1 MTRAAIPA
9 RERLIFAMDVPAA
22 DAARRL
28 ADQLG
33 DSVAFYKLGLELFM
47 SGGAF
52 ELLDWMVGRGK
63 KVFLDLKLFDVPA
76 TVAGAV
82 RNLRNRGV
90 TFATVHGNQAI
101 MEAAVGAADGV
112 GILAVTVLTSL
123 DRGDLDDLGFQ
134 CDVEQLVLSR
144 ARRALAA
151 GCAGV
156 VSSGLEAKML
166 RAGVDDRLIV
176 VTPGIRPVE
185 NRPADDQKR
194 VVGVAEAFG
203 NGADYIV
210 VGRPI
215 RDAADPRIAA
225 EAIQATI
232 AGLFPGQMTALEND
246 RLLRALAREPVD
258 RTPVWIMRQAGRY
271 LPEYR
276 ATRAKAGSFL
286 GLATNPELACE
297 VTLQPLARYPLDAA
311 ILFSDILMIP
321 KAMGV
326 GLTFEEGEG
335 PRIERPV
342 RSAADIDAL
351 PVPDPAREL
360 RFVTDAVALI
370 RRELAGRV
378 PLIGFAGS
386 PWTVATYMVEG
397 GSSRDFAQREGA
409 ARTSDPKALHRLLAK
424 LARATTDYLNAQVAA
439 GAQAAHDLRH
449 LGRRARDAALPR
461 VLARLHGAD
470 RRRPRPRARRAARA
484 GDPLH
489 QGRRR
494 LARAHGGDG
503 RRRARHRLD
512 DGALGRA
519 ARDRRTASRCR
530 ATSTR
535 PR

>member
-33 DSVAFYKLGLELFM
+33 DSVTFYKLGLELFM

-101 MEAAVGAADGV
+101 MEAAAQAAQGGV

-166 RAGVDDRLIV
+166 RAGTDDRLIV

-185 NRPADDQKR
+185 NRPVDDQKR
-194 VVGVAEAFG
+194 VVGVADAFG
-203 NGADYIV
+203 NGSDYIV

-232 AGLFPGQMTALEND
+232 AGLFP
-246 RLLRALAREPVD
+246 
-258 RTPVWIMRQAGRY
+258 
-271 LPEYR
+271 
-276 ATRAKAGSFL
+276 
-286 GLATNPELACE
+286 
-297 VTLQPLARYPLDAA
+297 VT
-311 ILFSDILMIP
+311 
-321 KAMGV
+321 
-326 GLTFEEGEG
+326 
-335 PRIERPV
+335 
-342 RSAADIDAL
+342 
-351 PVPDPAREL
+351 
-360 RFVTDAVALI
+360 
-370 RRELAGRV
+370 
-378 PLIGFAGS
+378 
-386 PWTVATYMVEG
+386 
-397 GSSRDFAQREGA
+397 
-409 ARTSDPKALHRLLAK
+409 
-424 LARATTDYLNAQVAA
+424 
-439 GAQAAHDLRH
+439 
-449 LGRRARDAALPR
+449 
-461 VLARLHGAD
+461 
-470 RRRPRPRARRAARA
+470 
-484 GDPLH
+484 
-489 QGRRR
+489 
-494 LARAHGGDG
+494 
-503 RRRARHRLD
+503 
-512 DGALGRA
+512 
-519 ARDRRTASRCR
+519 
-530 ATSTR
+530 
-535 PR
+535 